1 MEYAGVNSQDIK
13 HANRSK
19 IIRLLNDRGNM
30 SRKDIASELGL
41 TPAAV
46 TMICADLISY
56 GILHE
61 TGKLNEESKLGR
73 RKVLLGLNY
82 NYRLAL
88 CIGVEVDETFI
99 TLCKLNGEIVS
110 QISFETEKDKDADK
124 FIEDICIKALELMKN
139 MNCMETNLL
148 GIGISIPGLV
158 DKDKGISYLANRIW
172 NREVD
177 IRGAFAE
184 YFGCPILLENNVKAF
199 AEAEMVYS
207 SGKEEDNIIFVK
219 WGPGVG
225 SSLIIHNT
233 IYDNSKY
240 GFSEMGH
247 LLIRDDMTT
256 TLEKEVS
263 THTIVN
269 KVKEVFSKEH
279 TPELFDRCCGK
290 KENITAHNF
299 ADWGICADK
308 MLKEILEEKIMLMVK
323 ATYNAMALIPTDL
336 VIYYGEIFE
345 VEYIKQKYEEKLENL
360 MDIKKNNRIRKSE
373 LSSKL
378 GYIGS
383 LAILF
388 NRLFI
393 EENIY

>member
-1 MEYAGVNSQDIK
+1 MEYAGVNSQDVK
-13 HANRSK
+13 HVNRSK

-30 SRKDIASELGL
+30 SRKDIAVELGL

-88 CIGVEVDETFI
+88 CIGVETDETFV

-110 QISFETEKDKDADK
+110 QTSFETKKDKDADK
-124 FIEDICIKALELMKN
+124 FIEYICIKALELTKSAS
-139 MNCMETNLL
+139 CTESNLL
-148 GIGISIPGLV
+148 GIGISIPGIV
-158 DKDKGISYLANRIW
+158 DKDKGISYFVNRIW
-172 NREVD
+172 DSEVNIRE
-177 IRGAFAE
+177 AFKK

-207 SGKEEDNIIFVK
+207 SGKEGDNILFVK

-225 SSLIIHNT
+225 SSLIIHNI
-233 IYDNSKY
+233 IYDSSKY

-247 LLIRDDMTT
+247 LLIRDDMAT

-263 THTIVN
+263 THAIVN
-269 KVKEVFSKEH
+269 KVREVFSKDQ
-279 TPELFDRCCGK
+279 TPKLFDMCSGE

-299 ADWGICADK
+299 ADWGTCTDK
-308 MLKEILEEKIMLMVK
+308 MLKKILEEKIMLMVK

-345 VEYIKQKYEEKLENL
+345 IEYIKQKYEEKLEGLVDVRN
-360 MDIKKNNRIRKSE
+360 DNRIRKSE

-393 EENIY
+393 EENI